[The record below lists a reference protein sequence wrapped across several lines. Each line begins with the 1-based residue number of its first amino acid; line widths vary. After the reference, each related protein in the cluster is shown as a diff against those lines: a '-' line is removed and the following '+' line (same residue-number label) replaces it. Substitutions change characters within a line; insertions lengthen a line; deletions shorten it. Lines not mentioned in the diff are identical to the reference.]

1 VKPRDTSTVPP
12 ISDEPLKPTIEP
24 GPWGSDHPGPH
35 ATGLEILAW
44 LMDRA
49 FRIPGT
55 NVRVGLDAILGL
67 LPIGGDFLTG
77 MVQVG
82 LVLVALKH
90 YHVPRVVAARM
101 AANVLLDTAF
111 GAIPFFGDL
120 FDVFFKA
127 NTRNIRLLQKVQ
139 QDATPG
145 RRASTWESILYL
157 VAIAM
162 ILLVPLVL
170 MLIGFL
176 AIVAW
181 LFRR

>member
-1 VKPRDTSTVPP
+1 VKPQDSSTVPP
-12 ISDEPLKPTIEP
+12 ISDEPLKPTIET
-24 GPWGSDHPGPH
+24 GPGSDHPGPD
-35 ATGLEILAW
+35 ATGLEVLAW

-67 LPIGGDFLTG
+67 LPVGGDFLTG
-77 MVQVG
+77 LVQVG
-82 LVLVALKH
+82 LVLLAIKH

-111 GAIPFFGDL
+111 GAIPLFGDA

-127 NTRNIRLLQKVQ
+127 NTRNIRLLQRVQ
-139 QDATPG
+139 QDPSPS
-145 RRASTWESILYL
+145 RRVSTWESIVYL
-157 VAIAM
+157 GAIAA
-162 ILLVPLVL
+162 ILLIPIVL
-170 MLIGFL
+170 LLIGFL
-176 AIVAW
+176 AVVAW

>member
-1 VKPRDTSTVPP
+1 VKPQDASTVPP
-12 ISDEPLKPTIEP
+12 ISDEPLKPTLEP
-24 GPWGSDHPGPH
+24 GPWSDHPGPH
-35 ATGLEILAW
+35 WTGLEVLAW

-67 LPIGGDFLTG
+67 LPIGGDALTG

-82 LVLVALKH
+82 LVLLALKH
-90 YHVPRVVAARM
+90 YHVPRAVAARM
-101 AANVLLDTAF
+101 AANVLLDTTI
-111 GAIPFFGDL
+111 GAIPFVGDA

-139 QDATPG
+139 QDPTPG
-145 RRASTWESILYL
+145 RRASTWESIVYL
-157 VAIAM
+157 VGIAL
-162 ILLVPLVL
+162 ILIIPIVL
-170 MLIGFL
+170 ILIGFL
-176 AIVAW
+176 AVVAW